1 MTFVRGLGAVLAA
14 SGLLVSGVS
23 RGEPLGAP
31 VAAQGV
37 RKTDVTID
45 SAGGQHVFHAELA
58 RTAAEQE
65 RGLMF
70 RTNIPQDGGMLF
82 APYPAD
88 GPPREARF
96 WMKNT
101 PTALDILFIR
111 GDGTIARI
119 AENAVPY
126 SEETLVSGEPV
137 AAVLEVNAGVS
148 ARLGIKAGDKVR
160 WAKQ

>member
-1 MTFVRGLGAVLAA
+1 MKFVRGLGAALAA
-14 SGLLVSGVS
+14 SVLFASGVS
-23 RGEPLGAP
+23 LGEPLRGP
-31 VAAQGV
+31 VTSQAAA
-37 RKTDVTID
+37 KIDVTID
-45 SAGGQHVFHAELA
+45 SAGGPRVFHTELA

-82 APYPAD
+82 TPYPAD

-111 GDGTIARI
+111 GDGTIAKI

-126 SEETLVSGEPV
+126 SEDTLVSGEPV
-137 AAVLEVNAGVS
+137 SAVLELNAGVS
-148 ARLGIKAGDKVR
+148 AKLGIKAGDKVR
-160 WAKQ
+160 WGKQ

>member
-1 MTFVRGLGAVLAA
+1 MMFVRGLGAALAA
-14 SGLLVSGVS
+14 SVLLVPGVAGS
-23 RGEPLGAP
+23 APLSQ
-31 VAAQGV
+31 AAQGIS
-37 RKTDVTID
+37 KIEVTID
-45 SAGGQHVFHAELA
+45 SAGGPRVFHTEIA

-82 APYPAD
+82 TPYPAD

-101 PTALDILFIR
+101 PTALDIVFIR
-111 GDGTIARI
+111 SDGTIARI

-137 AAVLEVNAGVS
+137 AAVLELNAGVS

-160 WAKQ
+160 WDKQ

>member
-1 MTFVRGLGAVLAA
+1 MTFVRGLGAALAA
-14 SGLLVSGVS
+14 SVLLVSGVS
-23 RGEPLGAP
+23 RSEPVAVP

-37 RKTDVTID
+37 RKAEVTID
-45 SAGGQHVFHAELA
+45 SAAGRRVFHAELA
-58 RTAAEQE
+58 VTAAEQE

-82 APYPAD
+82 VPYPAD

-126 SEETLVSGEPV
+126 SEDTLVSGEPV
-137 AAVLEVNAGVS
+137 SAVLEVNAGIS
-148 ARLGIKAGDKVR
+148 AKLGIKPGDKVR
-160 WAKQ
+160 WSKQ

>member
-1 MTFVRGLGAVLAA
+1 MTFVRGLGAALAA
-14 SGLLVSGVS
+14 SVLLVSGVS
-23 RGEPLGAP
+23 RGEPVAGP
-31 VAAQGV
+31 VAAQGAA
-37 RKTDVTID
+37 KTDVTID
-45 SAGGQHVFHAELA
+45 SASGPRIFHAELA
-58 RTAAEQE
+58 RSAAEQE

-70 RTNIPQDGGMLF
+70 RTDIPQDGGMLF

-126 SEETLVSGEPV
+126 SEDTLVSGEPV
-137 AAVLEVNAGVS
+137 SAVLEVNAGVS
-148 ARLGIKAGDKVR
+148 AKLGIKAGDKVR
-160 WAKQ
+160 WDKQ